1 MRHVPG
7 GEAEE
12 ILPRR
17 YVVDSKTED
26 GGLASVVSVR
36 STVPREVK
44 VEISVAQAVG
54 FAIRASV
61 PYFLRLRQKRS
72 YEVYNGE
79 KIPINENA

>member
-1 MRHVPG
+1 MNLVKRKKYDLDRVVHSQS
-7 GEAEE
+7 ETRD
-12 ILPRR
+12 RR
-17 YVVDSKTED
+17 W
-26 GGLASVVSVR
+26 GLASVVSVR

-44 VEISVAQAVG
+44 VEIFVARAVG

-61 PYFLRLRQKRS
+61 PYFLLLRQKHS